1 MGTNIDDGKEIPQTL
16 VRSAMM
22 DSLDQTKQPEGLVP
36 WARIIAWTFCNKVK
50 VKVEVWHLRAVPLV
64 LLVGRKRL
72 PMLSIWQ
79 IA

>member
-36 WARIIAWTFCNKVK
+36 
-50 VKVEVWHLRAVPLV
+50 
-64 LLVGRKRL
+64 
-72 PMLSIWQ
+72 
-79 IA
+79 